1 MVSIITSRIKISGE
15 DFETTA
21 KLLED
26 KKPETCKAVWDSLP
40 FEGKASVFKEEVYF
54 TFPVDIELEEGSPD
68 TEKGDVSY
76 WPKGPAFCVFFGDS
90 QPVSPVSTFAKI
102 EEGVESFREVAE
114 RDSIS
119 VTKVES

>member
-1 MVSIITSRIKISGE
+1 MTKRIKISGD
-15 DFETTA
+15 DFEATA

-26 KKPETCKAVWDSLP
+26 ERPETCKAVWESLP

-54 TFPVDIELEEGSPD
+54 TIPVNIEPEEGSAN

-76 WPKGPAFCVFFGDS
+76 WPKGPAFCVFYGDS

-102 EEGVESFREVAE
+102 EDGVDSFREVAE

-119 VTKVES
+119 VTKVKS